1 MDRVKFDPLERAD
14 LEDVKALTD
23 LGYEYDQRALGAL
36 LGAADLSTYDGGLL
50 SGPLLTYAH
59 STGLLT
65 LSSFSFL
72 EITAGGAPLDSNG
85 NSLSP
90 EARVIR
96 YDSGASSHINSPVD
110 ISAARTVGTTY
121 TLYARSIQVASD
133 TSARRRWDVSSS
145 QEVSYSPTTRY
156 RERVE
161 FAAGV
166 TKPAETTSADIG
178 QWAPLFTYEVDGAG
192 VLTHTPI
199 SALDASDAR
208 SLAILEPTF
217 SADTRERLNSEI
229 FLTPSS
235 TGTESRALGL
245 NGLLSVLKFSAWR
258 AGQQGVHDELYTPT
272 SGAKWYSTPDI
283 SLGEARQRIERL
295 ESRLAGLQ
303 DVFPFSVEIQI
314 RYLSGT
320 YSENVR
326 ISQSTAAA
334 FTNELTV
341 AFDNKWRTAGTTPAA
356 WTTTITDGS
365 LTAGDIIERVSH
377 PVFIFDS
384 TFTGGELFMIQA
396 LHTVHVLRDNTNT
409 TTTHSS
415 ASTTGGLITAPVE
428 VGLLEESQLSDG
440 SSPAPRAGL
449 ITSRSYLDDSSTE
462 ITSTYAVKGVASL
475 DLTQLNT
482 DPTDNLG
489 LTLTLNYQL
498 LVRR

>member
-14 LEDVKALTD
+14 LEDIKALTD

-50 SGPLLTYAH
+50 SGPALTYAH
-59 STGLLT
+59 ATGLLT

-96 YDSGASSHINSPVD
+96 FDSSASSHNEYPID
-110 ISAARTVGTTY
+110 ISGARTVGTTY

-133 TSARRRWDVSSS
+133 TSARRRWDVGSS

-166 TKPAETTSADIG
+166 AKPAETTSADVG
-178 QWAPLFTYEVDGAG
+178 QWTPLFTYEVDGAG

-208 SLAILEPTF
+208 SLALLQPAGDPDKLSTHQF
-217 SADTRERLNSEI
+217 LNAA
-229 FLTPSS
+229 S
-235 TGTESRALGL
+235 TGAESRALGVS
-245 NGLLSVLKFSAWR
+245 GLLSLLKYTLWR
-258 AGQQGVHDELYTPT
+258 TGQDGLNDQLHTPT
-272 SGAKWYSTPDI
+272 PSARWYNTPEI
-283 SLGEARQRIERL
+283 SLGEASARIERL

-303 DVFPFSVEIQI
+303 NVFPFSVEIQVRLLAGAYTQSI
-314 RYLSGT
+314 R
-320 YSENVR
+320 
-326 ISQSTAAA
+326 IAQSTQAP
-334 FTNELTV
+334 FTNELAV
-341 AFDNKWRTAGTTPAA
+341 AFDNKWRTEGTTPTSFNTAV
-356 WTTTITDGS
+356 TGGS
-365 LTAGDIIERVSH
+365 VTANDIIERLAH

-384 TFTGGELFMIQA
+384 TFSGGELFMIQA
-396 LHTVHVLRDNTNT
+396 LHTVHVLRDGTNT

-440 SSPAPRAGL
+440 SSPAPRASL
-449 ITSRSYLDDSSTE
+449 ITSRSYLDDDSATASKD
-462 ITSTYAVKGVASL
+462 YAVKAVASL
-475 DLTQLNT
+475 DLAQLNT
-482 DPTDNLG
+482 DAADNLG

>member
-72 EITAGGAPLDSNG
+72 EITAGGAPLDANG

-96 YDSGASSHINSPVD
+96 FDSSASSHINSPVD

-133 TSARRRWDVSSS
+133 TSARRRWDVGSS

-166 TKPAETTSADIG
+166 TKPAETTSADVG
-178 QWAPLFTYEVDGAG
+178 QWAALLTYAVDVSG

-199 SALDASDAR
+199 SALDAADAR
-208 SLAILEPTF
+208 AIAFLQPGGDVDKISTHQF
-217 SADTRERLNSEI
+217 LN
-229 FLTPSS
+229 TAS
-235 TGTESRALGL
+235 TGTESRAFGSHGLMSILKYMAYRTGQDGL
-245 NGLLSVLKFSAWR
+245 NDLL
-258 AGQQGVHDELYTPT
+258 HTPT
-272 SGAKWYSTPDI
+272 ANARWYETPLI
-283 SLGEARQRIERL
+283 SLGEASARIERL
-295 ESRLAGLQ
+295 ETRLAGLSS
-303 DVFPFSVEIQI
+303 VFPFSVEVQV
-314 RYLSGT
+314 RLLSGT
-320 YSENVR
+320 YTESVR
-326 ISQSTAAA
+326 ISQSTQSP
-334 FTNELTV
+334 FTDELTV

-356 WTTTITDGS
+356 WSTTITDGS
-365 LTAGDIIERVSH
+365 LTSNDIIQRLAH
-377 PVFIFDS
+377 PVFIFDN
-384 TFTGGELFMIQA
+384 TFSGGELFMIQA
-396 LHTVHVLRDNTNT
+396 LHTVHVLRDATNT

-428 VGLLEESQLSDG
+428 VGLLEETQLSDG
-440 SSPAPRAGL
+440 SSPAPRASL
-449 ITSRSYLDDSSTE
+449 ITSRSHLDDSSTD
-462 ITSTYAVKGVASL
+462 ITSAHAVKAVASL
-475 DLTQLNT
+475 SLSDLNV
-482 DPTDNLG
+482 DATDNLG

>member
-1 MDRVKFDPLERAD
+1 MDRVKLEPLERAD

-23 LGYEYDQRALGAL
+23 LAYEYDQRALGAL

-59 STGLLT
+59 ATGLLT

-72 EITAGGAPLDSNG
+72 EITAGGAPLDANG
-85 NSLSP
+85 NSPSP

-96 YDSGASSHINSPVD
+96 YDSSASSHINSPVD

-133 TSARRRWDVSSS
+133 TSARRRWDVGSS
-145 QEVSYSPTTRY
+145 QEVSYSPTTRF

-161 FAAGV
+161 FRAGV
-166 TKPAETTSADIG
+166 TKPAETTSADVG

-208 SLAILEPTF
+208 SLAILQPTGDLDKISTQQF
-217 SADTRERLNSEI
+217 LNASVV
-229 FLTPSS
+229 
-235 TGTESRALGL
+235 GTESRSLGVL
-245 NGLLSVLKFSAWR
+245 GLLSLLKYALWR
-258 AGQQGVHDELYTPT
+258 TGQQGSNDQLHTPSSAVRWYT
-272 SGAKWYSTPDI
+272 TPEI
-283 SLGEARQRIERL
+283 SLGEASARIERL

-303 DVFPFSVEIQI
+303 NVFPYSVEIQI

-320 YSENVR
+320 YTENVR
-326 ISQSTAAA
+326 ISQSTQAP

-365 LTAGDIIERVSH
+365 LTSGDIIERVSH

-384 TFTGGELFMIQA
+384 AFSGGELFMIQA
-396 LHTVHVLRDNTNT
+396 LHTVHVLRDGTNT

-440 SSPAPRAGL
+440 SSPAPRASL

>member
-1 MDRVKFDPLERAD
+1 MDRVKLEPLERAD

-23 LGYEYDQRALGAL
+23 LAYEYDQRALGAL

-59 STGLLT
+59 ATGLLT

-72 EITAGGAPLDSNG
+72 EITAGGAPLDANG
-85 NSLSP
+85 NSPSP

-96 YDSGASSHINSPVD
+96 YDSSASSHVNSPVD

-133 TSARRRWDVSSS
+133 TSARRRWDVGSS

-166 TKPAETTSADIG
+166 TKPAETTSADVG

-208 SLAILEPTF
+208 SLAILQPTGDLDKISTQQF
-217 SADTRERLNSEI
+217 LNASVV
-229 FLTPSS
+229 
-235 TGTESRALGL
+235 GTESRSLGVL
-245 NGLLSVLKFSAWR
+245 GLLSLLKYALWR
-258 AGQQGVHDELYTPT
+258 TGQQGSNDQLHTPSSAVRWYT
-272 SGAKWYSTPDI
+272 TPEI
-283 SLGEARQRIERL
+283 SLGEASARIERL

-303 DVFPFSVEIQI
+303 NVFPYSVEIQI

-320 YSENVR
+320 YTENVR
-326 ISQSTAAA
+326 ISQSTQAP

-365 LTAGDIIERVSH
+365 LTSGDIIERVSH

-384 TFTGGELFMIQA
+384 AFSGGELFMIQA
-396 LHTVHVLRDNTNT
+396 LHTVHVLRDGTNT

-440 SSPAPRAGL
+440 SSPAPRASL

>member
-1 MDRVKFDPLERAD
+1 MDRVKFQPLERAD

-23 LGYEYDQRALGAL
+23 LAYEYDQRALGAL
-36 LGAADLSTYDGGLL
+36 LGAADLSAYDGGLL
-50 SGPLLTYAH
+50 SGPALTYAH
-59 STGLLT
+59 ATGFLT
-65 LSSFSFL
+65 LSSCSYL
-72 EITAGGAPLDSNG
+72 EITAGGAPTDANG

-96 YDSGASSHINSPVD
+96 FDSSASSHINSPVD

-121 TLYARSIQVASD
+121 TLYARSIQVAAD
-133 TSARRRWDVSSS
+133 TSARRRWDVGSS
-145 QEVSYSPTTRY
+145 QEVSYSPTTRL

-161 FAAGV
+161 FSAGV
-166 TKPAETTSADIG
+166 ARPAETTAADVG
-178 QWAPLFTYEVDGAG
+178 QWAPLLTYEVDSAG

-199 SALDASDAR
+199 SALDVSDAR
-208 SLAILEPTF
+208 AIAFLQPEGDAETLSTHQF
-217 SADTRERLNSEI
+217 LN
-229 FLTPSS
+229 TAS

-245 NGLLSVLKFSAWR
+245 NGLLSVLKHIAYR
-258 AGQQGVHDELYTPT
+258 AAQDGLNDQLHTPT
-272 SGAKWYSTPDI
+272 INARWYETPLI
-283 SLGEARQRIERL
+283 SLGEASARIERL
-295 ESRLAGLQ
+295 ETRLAGLSS
-303 DVFPFSVEIQI
+303 VFPFSVEVQV
-314 RYLSGT
+314 RFLSGAYT
-320 YSENVR
+320 ESVR
-326 ISQSTAAA
+326 ISQSTQSP

-356 WTTTITDGS
+356 WTTVTTDGS
-365 LTAGDIIERVSH
+365 LTGGDIIERVSH

-396 LHTVHVLRDNTNT
+396 FHTIHVLRDGANT

-428 VGLLEESQLSDG
+428 IGLLEETQLSDG
-440 SSPAPRAGL
+440 SSPAPRASL

-462 ITSTYAVKGVASL
+462 ITGANAIKGVASL
-475 DLTQLNT
+475 DLSALNQ
-482 DPTDNLG
+482 DVTDNLG